1 MLSRFRLILLT
12 LWLGIPSVSAIEI
25 RIATYNVLTG
35 IGNTG
40 ANGREE
46 LEAVIARIN
55 PDVLALQ
62 EVTGND
68 LNGPLNQLAQ
78 SMGYSFVFAPV
89 TALDTGSRVVILSK
103 FPFNRNSSKSI
114 ISPPGAN
121 DMTRAAAA
129 VSIDVPGTDNDPTI
143 VTAHLKCCLDQDDP
157 FRRAVEMLRIGKY
170 LEEEGLDKDDNI
182 FVLGDFNLLGNDIVF
197 DSLPPG
203 LPQSYR
209 LGNDIEFDVKYFA
222 NPTNYFTRLDLAN
235 PGFRQQDGVTTDTY
249 RGSNTILDYILV
261 SNSIARRT
269 PATEVYNS
277 ALDASNPGLP
287 KEGNP
292 LPRATSD
299 RASDH
304 YPVFGDFE
312 LDGGLRL
319 DLTVARSILDENSPA
334 SLVTVTLAEPATS
347 TVQVSLESNDPSEG
361 RITHKILTIPAN
373 STQATTT
380 LQPRK
385 DKINDGDQTIE
396 ITASA
401 AGFIGSV
408 ASVKI
413 RNTDPSFY
421 SFSDSTTPI
430 SEDFE
435 GFEGEQSL
443 AAWSDGGLTWVG
455 FDNGSSG
462 LIGARSYQD
471 ALGILTPSEAI
482 FQTSFR
488 NSSEQFIPALK
499 IEFEAQHWRR
509 FTNGSEDRLQ
519 ISLLK
524 DGKQIAIP
532 ELDFQPSTVGQN
544 GQLSPFVTQ
553 LKSAYFRNLDL
564 NSGDQFELQ
573 IKVIPG
579 APSDSASSD
588 IFINEFHYDNSGSD
602 VGEFI
607 EVVVGPAFVG
617 ALSSAVVHLYNGNNG
632 RSYGSSFS
640 LDEFTPGPSNTPG
653 LPALYFKEIS
663 GIQNGSPDGIALE
676 IDGVVREFLSYEGTF
691 TANDGVAAGMTSR
704 TVVVAQGPNTPAGQQ
719 SISRVGSG
727 RVAEDFEWAIQPGSH
742 TPGEI
747 NMGQSFGASPEPQG
761 LGIDNL
767 VITPLKDQDGD
778 QIPDQEELENGT
790 NPALADSDQDGQD
803 DYFETFLT
811 GTNPLSGSSRF
822 QPDLSFE
829 QGMAQVT
836 FPSLSGRF
844 YEIEKSIDL
853 QNWTSEPGLTGT
865 GKGVTVSF
873 PQHDSQFFRI
883 SISLLE

>member
-1 MLSRFRLILLT
+1 MLSRFLLISLS
-12 LWLGIPSVSAIEI
+12 LWLSILSGSAIKI

-35 IGNTG
+35 IGDTG
-40 ANGREE
+40 ASGREE

-78 SMGYSFVFAPV
+78 SMGYPFVFAPV

-103 FPFNRNSSKSI
+103 FPFSRNSSKSI

-129 VSIDVPGTDNDPTI
+129 VSIDVPGTENDPTI
-143 VTAHLKCCLDQDDP
+143 VTAHLKCCFDQDDP
-157 FRRAVEMLRIGKY
+157 FRRAVEMLRIRKY
-170 LEEEGLDKDDNI
+170 LEEQELDKDDNI

-197 DSLPPG
+197 DSLPLG

-209 LGNDIEFDVKYFA
+209 LGNDIKFDVKYFA
-222 NPTNYFTRLDLAN
+222 DPTNYFTDFDLVN
-235 PGFRQQDGVTTDTY
+235 PEFRQQDGVTADTY
-249 RGSNTILDYILV
+249 RRSNTILDYILV
-261 SNSIARRT
+261 SNPVARRT

-277 ALDASNPGLP
+277 ALDTSNPGLP

-292 LPRATSD
+292 LPRATSEK
-299 RASDH
+299 ASDH

-312 LDGGLRL
+312 LDGGLQL
-319 DLTVARSILDENSPA
+319 DLTVARSILDESSPA

-347 TVQVSLESNDPSEG
+347 SVQVSLESNDPSEG
-361 RITHKILTIPAN
+361 TITQKILTIPAN

-380 LQPRK
+380 FQPRN
-385 DKINDGDQTIE
+385 DKINDGDQTIK

-408 ASVKI
+408 VSVKI

-421 SFSDSTTPI
+421 FFSDPTTPI
-430 SEDFE
+430 IEDFE
-435 GFEGEQSL
+435 GFEGNQSL
-443 AAWSDGGLTWVG
+443 AAWSDGGLTWI
-455 FDNGSSG
+455 GSDDGGSG
-462 LIGARSYQD
+462 LIGARSYQE
-471 ALGILTPSEAI
+471 ALGILTPSVAV
-482 FQTSFR
+482 FQTTFR
-488 NSSEQFIPALK
+488 NSSEQSIPALK

-519 ISLLK
+519 MSLLV
-524 DGKQIAIP
+524 DGNHIAIP
-532 ELDFQPSTVGQN
+532 ELDFQPSYVGQN

-564 NSGDQFELQ
+564 NSGDEFALQ

-579 APSDSASSD
+579 TPSDSASSD

-607 EVVVGPAFVG
+607 EVVVGPAFFG
-617 ALSSAVVHLYNGNNG
+617 ALSSAVVHLYNGKNG
-632 RSYGSSFS
+632 RSYGSSLS

-691 TANDGVAAGMTSR
+691 TAIDGIAAGLTSSSVG
-704 TVVVAQGPNTPAGQQ
+704 VVQGPNTPASQQ
-719 SISRVGSG
+719 SISRTGNG
-727 RVAEDFEWAIQPGSH
+727 RIAEDFEWSIQPGNH

-747 NMGQSFGASPEPQG
+747 NIGQSFGASPEPQG
-761 LGIDNL
+761 IGIDNL
-767 VITPLKDQDGD
+767 IITPLKDQDGD

-790 NPALADSDQDGQD
+790 NPTLADSDQDGQD

-822 QPDLSFE
+822 RPNLSVE
-829 QGMAQVT
+829 QGIAQVF
-836 FPSLSGRF
+836 FPSLSGCF
-844 YEIEKSIDL
+844 YEIETSDDL
-853 QNWTSEPGLTGT
+853 ENWTAEPGLTGT
-865 GKGVTVSF
+865 GKGMTFSF
-873 PQHDSQFFRI
+873 PQKDNQFFRI

>member
-1 MLSRFRLILLT
+1 MLSRFLLIFQI

-68 LNGPLNQLAQ
+68 LKGPLNQLAER
-78 SMGYSFVFAPV
+78 MDYRFVFAPV

-103 FPFNRNSSKSI
+103 FPFSENSSKSI

-129 VSIDVPGTDNDPTI
+129 VIVDVPGTENDPTI
-143 VTAHLKCCLDQDDP
+143 VTAHLKCCFDQDDP
-157 FRRAVEMLRIGKY
+157 FRRAVEMLRIRKY
-170 LEEEGLDKDDNI
+170 LEEQGLDKDDNI

-197 DSLPPG
+197 ESLPPG

-209 LGNDIEFDVKYFA
+209 LGNDIEYDVKYFA
-222 NPTNYFTRLDLAN
+222 DPTNYFTSLALVN

-277 ALDASNPGLP
+277 ALDTSNSGLS

-292 LPRATSD
+292 LPRGTSD
-299 RASDH
+299 KASDH

-312 LDGGLRL
+312 LDEGLQL
-319 DLTVARSILDENSPA
+319 DLTIAQSILDESSPA

-347 TVQVSLESNDPSEG
+347 PVQVSLESNDPSEAT
-361 RITHKILTIPAN
+361 ITQKILTIPAN
-373 STQATTT
+373 STQATTS
-380 LQPRK
+380 LQPRN
-385 DKINDGDQTIE
+385 DKVNDGDQTIE
-396 ITASA
+396 IIASA

-413 RNTDPSFY
+413 RNNDSSFY
-421 SFSDSTTPI
+421 SFLDPTTPI
-430 SEDFE
+430 IEDFE
-435 GFEGEQSL
+435 GFEGNQSL
-443 AAWSDGGLTWVG
+443 AAWSDGGLAWIG
-455 FDNGSSG
+455 SDDGSSV
-462 LIGARSYQD
+462 LIGARSYQN
-471 ALGILTPSEAI
+471 ALGILTPSEAL
-482 FQTSFR
+482 FQTTFR
-488 NSSEQFIPALK
+488 NDSELPIPAIK

-509 FTNGSEDRLQ
+509 FTNGSKDRLQ
-519 ISLLK
+519 MSLIK
-524 DGKQIAIP
+524 DGNQIAIP
-532 ELDFQPSTVGQN
+532 NLIFQPSTTGQN
-544 GQLSPFVTQ
+544 GKLFPPTTE
-553 LKSAYFRNLDL
+553 LKSAYLRNLHL
-564 NSGDQFELQ
+564 ASGDEFVLQ
-573 IKVIPG
+573 IKIIPG
-579 APSDSASSD
+579 TPSGSTSSD
-588 IFINEFHYDNSGSD
+588 VFINEFHYDNSGND

-607 EVVVGPAFVG
+607 EVVVGPAFLG
-617 ALSSAVVHLYNGNNG
+617 ATPSIQLYNGNNG
-632 RSYGSSFS
+632 RSYGSRIS

-653 LPALYFKEIS
+653 LPTLYFKEIS
-663 GIQNGSPDGIALE
+663 GIQNGAPDGLALA

-691 TANDGVAAGMTSR
+691 TAVDGIAAGMTSNP
-704 TVVVAQGPNTPAGQQ
+704 VGVAQGPSTPVGQQ
-719 SISRVGSG
+719 SISRTGSG
-727 RVAEDFEWAIQPGSH
+727 KIAEDFEWQIQPGNH

-747 NMGQSFGASPEPQG
+747 NIGQSFGASPEPQG
-761 LGIDNL
+761 IGIDNL
-767 VITPLKDQDGD
+767 IITPLKDQDGD
-778 QIPDQEELENGT
+778 LIPDQEELENGT
-790 NPALADSDQDGQD
+790 NPTLADSDQDGQD

-811 GTNPLSGSSRF
+811 ETNPLSASSTF
-822 QPDLSFE
+822 QPDISVG
-829 QGMAQVT
+829 QGIVQVT
-836 FPSLSGRF
+836 FPSLLKRF
-844 YEIEKSIDL
+844 YEVETSVDL
-853 QNWTSEPGLTGT
+853 ETWITAPGLTGT
-865 GKGVTVSF
+865 GKDMTFFLSAKN
-873 PQHDSQFFRI
+873 SKFFRI

>member
-1 MLSRFRLILLT
+1 MLSRLLLIFQI

-68 LNGPLNQLAQ
+68 LKGPLNQLAER
-78 SMGYSFVFAPV
+78 MGYRFVFAPV

-103 FPFNRNSSKSI
+103 FPFSENSSKSI

-129 VSIDVPGTDNDPTI
+129 VIVDVPGTENDPTI
-143 VTAHLKCCLDQDDP
+143 VTAHLKCCFDQDDP
-157 FRRAVEMLRIGKY
+157 FRRAVEMLRIRKY
-170 LEEEGLDKDDNI
+170 LEEQGLDKDDNI

-197 DSLPPG
+197 ESLPPG

-209 LGNDIEFDVKYFA
+209 LGNDIEYDVKYFA
-222 NPTNYFTRLDLAN
+222 DPTNYFTSLALVN

-277 ALDASNPGLP
+277 ALDTSNSGLS

-292 LPRATSD
+292 LPRGTSD
-299 RASDH
+299 KASDH

-312 LDGGLRL
+312 LDEGLQL
-319 DLTVARSILDENSPA
+319 DLTIAQSILDESSPA

-347 TVQVSLESNDPSEG
+347 PVQVSLESNDPSEAT
-361 RITHKILTIPAN
+361 ITQKLLTIPAN
-373 STQATTT
+373 STQATTS
-380 LQPRK
+380 LQPRN
-385 DKINDGDQTIE
+385 DKVNDGDQTIE
-396 ITASA
+396 IIASA

-413 RNTDPSFY
+413 RNNDSSFY
-421 SFSDSTTPI
+421 SFLDPTTPI
-430 SEDFE
+430 IEDFE
-435 GFEGEQSL
+435 GFEGNQSL
-443 AAWSDGGLTWVG
+443 AAWSDGGLAWIG
-455 FDNGSSG
+455 SDDGSSV
-462 LIGARSYQD
+462 LIGARSYQN
-471 ALGILTPSEAI
+471 ALGILTPSEAL
-482 FQTSFR
+482 FQTTFR
-488 NSSEQFIPALK
+488 NDSELPIPAIK

-509 FTNGSEDRLQ
+509 FTNGSKDRLQ
-519 ISLLK
+519 MSLIK
-524 DGKQIAIP
+524 DGNQIAIP
-532 ELDFQPSTVGQN
+532 NLIFQPSTTGQN
-544 GQLSPFVTQ
+544 GKLFPPTTE
-553 LKSAYFRNLDL
+553 LKSAYFRNLHL
-564 NSGDQFELQ
+564 ASGDEFVLQ
-573 IKVIPG
+573 IKIIPG
-579 APSDSASSD
+579 TPSGSTSSD
-588 IFINEFHYDNSGSD
+588 VFINEFHYDNSGND

-607 EVVVGPAFVG
+607 EVVVGPAFLG
-617 ALSSAVVHLYNGNNG
+617 ATPSIQLYNGNNG
-632 RSYGSSFS
+632 RSYGSRIS

-653 LPALYFKEIS
+653 LPTLYFKEIS
-663 GIQNGSPDGIALE
+663 GIQNGAPDGLALA

-691 TANDGVAAGMTSR
+691 TAVDGIAAGMTSNP
-704 TVVVAQGPNTPAGQQ
+704 VGVAQGPSTPVGQQ
-719 SISRVGSG
+719 SISRTGSG
-727 RVAEDFEWAIQPGSH
+727 KIAEDFEWQIQPGNH

-747 NMGQSFGASPEPQG
+747 NIGQSFGASPEPQG
-761 LGIDNL
+761 IGIDNL
-767 VITPLKDQDGD
+767 IITPLKDQDGD
-778 QIPDQEELENGT
+778 LIPDQEELENGT
-790 NPALADSDQDGQD
+790 NPTLADSDQDGQD

-811 GTNPLSGSSRF
+811 ETNPLSASSTF
-822 QPDLSFE
+822 QPGISVG
-829 QGMAQVT
+829 QGIVQVT
-836 FPSLSGRF
+836 FPSLLKRF
-844 YEIEKSIDL
+844 YEVETSVDL
-853 QNWTSEPGLTGT
+853 ETWITAPGLTGT
-865 GKGVTVSF
+865 GKDMTFSL
-873 PQHDSQFFRI
+873 SAKNSKFFRI

>member
-1 MLSRFRLILLT
+1 MLSRFLLIFQI

-68 LNGPLNQLAQ
+68 LKGPLNQLAER
-78 SMGYSFVFAPV
+78 MDYRFVFAPV

-103 FPFNRNSSKSI
+103 FPFSENSSKSI

-129 VSIDVPGTDNDPTI
+129 VIVDVPGTENDPTI
-143 VTAHLKCCLDQDDP
+143 VTAHLKCCFDQDDP
-157 FRRAVEMLRIGKY
+157 FRRAVEMLRIRKY
-170 LEEEGLDKDDNI
+170 LEEQGLDKDDNI

-197 DSLPPG
+197 ESLPPG

-209 LGNDIEFDVKYFA
+209 LGNDIEYDVKYFA
-222 NPTNYFTRLDLAN
+222 DPTNYFTSLALVN

-277 ALDASNPGLP
+277 ALDTSNSGLS

-292 LPRATSD
+292 LPRGTSD
-299 RASDH
+299 KASDH

-312 LDGGLRL
+312 LDEGLQL
-319 DLTVARSILDENSPA
+319 DLTIAQSILDESSPA

-347 TVQVSLESNDPSEG
+347 PVQVSLESNDPSEAT
-361 RITHKILTIPAN
+361 ITQKILTIPAN
-373 STQATTT
+373 SKQATTS
-380 LQPRK
+380 LQPRN
-385 DKINDGDQTIE
+385 DKVNDGDQTIE
-396 ITASA
+396 IIASA

-413 RNTDPSFY
+413 RNNDSSFY
-421 SFSDSTTPI
+421 SFLDPTTPI
-430 SEDFE
+430 IEDFE
-435 GFEGEQSL
+435 GFEGNQSL
-443 AAWSDGGLTWVG
+443 AAWSDGGLAWIG
-455 FDNGSSG
+455 SDDGSSV
-462 LIGARSYQD
+462 LIGARSYQN
-471 ALGILTPSEAI
+471 ALGILTPSEAL
-482 FQTSFR
+482 FQTTFR
-488 NSSEQFIPALK
+488 NDSELPIPAIK

-509 FTNGSEDRLQ
+509 FTNGSKDRLQ
-519 ISLLK
+519 MSLIK
-524 DGKQIAIP
+524 DGNQIAIP
-532 ELDFQPSTVGQN
+532 NLIFQPSTTGQN
-544 GQLSPFVTQ
+544 GKLFPPTTE
-553 LKSAYFRNLDL
+553 LKSAYFRNLHL
-564 NSGDQFELQ
+564 ASGDEFVLQ
-573 IKVIPG
+573 IKIIPG
-579 APSDSASSD
+579 TPSGSTSSD
-588 IFINEFHYDNSGSD
+588 VFINEFHYDNSGND

-607 EVVVGPAFVG
+607 EVVVGPAFLG
-617 ALSSAVVHLYNGNNG
+617 ATPSIQLYNGNNG
-632 RSYGSSFS
+632 RSYGSRIS

-653 LPALYFKEIS
+653 LPTLYFKEIS
-663 GIQNGSPDGIALE
+663 GIQNGAPDGLALA

-691 TANDGVAAGMTSR
+691 TAIDGIAAGMTSNP
-704 TVVVAQGPNTPAGQQ
+704 VGVAQGPSTPVGQQ
-719 SISRVGSG
+719 SISRTGSG
-727 RVAEDFEWAIQPGSH
+727 KIAEDFEWQIQPGNH

-747 NMGQSFGASPEPQG
+747 NIGQSFGASPEPQG
-761 LGIDNL
+761 IGIDNL
-767 VITPLKDQDGD
+767 IITPLKDQDGD
-778 QIPDQEELENGT
+778 LIPDQEELENGT
-790 NPALADSDQDGQD
+790 NPTLADSDQDGQD

-811 GTNPLSGSSRF
+811 ETNPLSASSTF
-822 QPDLSFE
+822 QPDISVG
-829 QGMAQVT
+829 QGIVQVT
-836 FPSLSGRF
+836 FPSLLKRF
-844 YEIEKSIDL
+844 YEVETSVDL
-853 QNWTSEPGLTGT
+853 ETWITAPGLTGT
-865 GKGVTVSF
+865 GKDMTFSL
-873 PQHDSQFFRI
+873 SAKNSKFFRI

>member
-1 MLSRFRLILLT
+1 MLSRFLLIFQI

-68 LNGPLNQLAQ
+68 LKGPLNQLAER
-78 SMGYSFVFAPV
+78 MDYRFVFAPV

-103 FPFNRNSSKSI
+103 FPFSENSSKSI

-129 VSIDVPGTDNDPTI
+129 VIVDVPGTENDPTI
-143 VTAHLKCCLDQDDP
+143 VTAHLKCCFDQDDP
-157 FRRAVEMLRIGKY
+157 FRRAVEMLRIRKY
-170 LEEEGLDKDDNI
+170 LEEQGLDKDDNI

-197 DSLPPG
+197 ESLPPG

-209 LGNDIEFDVKYFA
+209 LGNDIEYDVKYFA
-222 NPTNYFTRLDLAN
+222 DPTNYFTSLALVN

-277 ALDASNPGLP
+277 ALDTSNSGLS

-292 LPRATSD
+292 LPRGTSD
-299 RASDH
+299 KASDH

-312 LDGGLRL
+312 LDEGLQL
-319 DLTVARSILDENSPA
+319 DLTIAQSILDESSPA

-347 TVQVSLESNDPSEG
+347 PVQVSLESNDPSEAT
-361 RITHKILTIPAN
+361 ITQKILTIPAN
-373 STQATTT
+373 STQATTS
-380 LQPRK
+380 LQPRN
-385 DKINDGDQTIE
+385 DKVNDGDQTIE
-396 ITASA
+396 IIASA

-413 RNTDPSFY
+413 RNNDSSFY
-421 SFSDSTTPI
+421 SFLDPTTPI
-430 SEDFE
+430 IEDFE
-435 GFEGEQSL
+435 GFEGNQSL
-443 AAWSDGGLTWVG
+443 AAWSDGGLAWIG
-455 FDNGSSG
+455 SDDGSSV
-462 LIGARSYQD
+462 LIGARSYQN
-471 ALGILTPSEAI
+471 ALGILTPSEAL
-482 FQTSFR
+482 FQTTFR
-488 NSSEQFIPALK
+488 NDSELPIPAIK

-509 FTNGSEDRLQ
+509 FTNGSKDRLQ
-519 ISLLK
+519 MSLIK
-524 DGKQIAIP
+524 DGNQIAIP
-532 ELDFQPSTVGQN
+532 NLIFQPSTTGQN
-544 GQLSPFVTQ
+544 GKLFPPTTE
-553 LKSAYFRNLDL
+553 LKSAYFRNLHL
-564 NSGDQFELQ
+564 ASGDEFVLQ
-573 IKVIPG
+573 IKIIPG
-579 APSDSASSD
+579 TPSGSTSSD
-588 IFINEFHYDNSGSD
+588 VFINEFHYDNSGND

-607 EVVVGPAFVG
+607 EVVVGPAFLG
-617 ALSSAVVHLYNGNNG
+617 ATPSMQLYNGNNG
-632 RSYGSSFS
+632 RSYGSRIS

-653 LPALYFKEIS
+653 LPTLYFKEIS
-663 GIQNGSPDGIALE
+663 GIQNGAPDGLALA

-691 TANDGVAAGMTSR
+691 TAVDGIAAGMTSNP
-704 TVVVAQGPNTPAGQQ
+704 VGVAQGPSTPVGQQ
-719 SISRVGSG
+719 SISRTGSG
-727 RVAEDFEWAIQPGSH
+727 KIAEDFEWQIQPGNH

-747 NMGQSFGASPEPQG
+747 NIGQSFGASPEPQG
-761 LGIDNL
+761 IGIDNL
-767 VITPLKDQDGD
+767 IITPLKDQDGD
-778 QIPDQEELENGT
+778 LIPDQEELENGT
-790 NPALADSDQDGQD
+790 NPTLADSDQDGQD

-811 GTNPLSGSSRF
+811 ETNPLSGSSTF
-822 QPDLSFE
+822 QPDISVG
-829 QGMAQVT
+829 QGIVQVT
-836 FPSLSGRF
+836 FPSLLKRF
-844 YEIEKSIDL
+844 YEVETSVDL
-853 QNWTSEPGLTGT
+853 ETWITAPGLTGT
-865 GKGVTVSF
+865 GKDMTFSL
-873 PQHDSQFFRI
+873 SEKNSKFFRI

>member
-1 MLSRFRLILLT
+1 MLSRFLLIFQI

-68 LNGPLNQLAQ
+68 LKGPLNQLAER
-78 SMGYSFVFAPV
+78 MDYRFVFAPV

-103 FPFNRNSSKSI
+103 FPFSENSSKSI

-129 VSIDVPGTDNDPTI
+129 VIVDVPGTENDPTI
-143 VTAHLKCCLDQDDP
+143 VTAHLKCCFDQDDP
-157 FRRAVEMLRIGKY
+157 FRRAVEMLRIRRY
-170 LEEEGLDKDDNI
+170 LEEQELDKDDNI

-197 DSLPPG
+197 ESLPPG

-209 LGNDIEFDVKYFA
+209 LGNDIEYDVKYFA
-222 NPTNYFTRLDLAN
+222 DPTNYFTSLTLVN

-277 ALDASNPGLP
+277 ALDTSNSGLS
-287 KEGNP
+287 KEGSP
-292 LPRATSD
+292 LPRGTSD
-299 RASDH
+299 KASDH

-312 LDGGLRL
+312 LDEGLQL
-319 DLTVARSILDENSPA
+319 NLTIAQSILDESSPA

-347 TVQVSLESNDPSEG
+347 PVQVSLESNDPSEAT
-361 RITHKILTIPAN
+361 ITQKILTIPAN
-373 STQATTT
+373 STQATTS
-380 LQPRK
+380 LQPRN
-385 DKINDGDQTIE
+385 DKVNDGDQTVE
-396 ITASA
+396 IIASA

-413 RNTDPSFY
+413 RNSDSSFY
-421 SFSDSTTPI
+421 SFLDPNTPI
-430 SEDFE
+430 IEDFE
-435 GFEGEQSL
+435 GFEGNQSL
-443 AAWSDGGLTWVG
+443 AAWSDGGLAWIG
-455 FDNGSSG
+455 SDDGSSV
-462 LIGARSYQD
+462 LIGARSYQN
-471 ALGILTPSEAI
+471 ALGILTPSEAL
-482 FQTSFR
+482 FQTTFR
-488 NSSEQFIPALK
+488 NDSELPIPAIK

-509 FTNGSEDRLQ
+509 FTNGSKDKLQ
-519 ISLLK
+519 MSLIK

-532 ELDFQPSTVGQN
+532 DLIFQPSTTGQN
-544 GQLSPFVTQ
+544 GKLFPLTTE
-553 LKSAYFRNLDL
+553 LKSAYFRNLHL
-564 NSGDQFELQ
+564 ASGDEFVLQ
-573 IKVIPG
+573 IKIIPG
-579 APSDSASSD
+579 TPSGSTSSD
-588 IFINEFHYDNSGSD
+588 VFINEFHYDNSGND

-617 ALSSAVVHLYNGNNG
+617 AIPSIQLYNGNNG
-632 RSYGSSFS
+632 RSYGSRIS

-653 LPALYFKEIS
+653 LPTLYFKEIS
-663 GIQNGSPDGIALE
+663 GIQNGAPDGLALA
-676 IDGVVREFLSYEGTF
+676 IDGVVREFLSYEGSF
-691 TANDGVAAGMTSR
+691 TAVDGIAAGMTSNP
-704 TVVVAQGPNTPAGQQ
+704 VGVAQGPSTPVGQQ
-719 SISRVGSG
+719 SISRTGSG
-727 RVAEDFEWAIQPGSH
+727 KIAEEFEWQIQPGNH

-747 NMGQSFGASPEPQG
+747 NIGQSFGASPEPQG
-761 LGIDNL
+761 IGIDNL
-767 VITPLKDQDGD
+767 IITPLKDQDGD
-778 QIPDQEELENGT
+778 LIPDQEELENGT
-790 NPALADSDQDGQD
+790 NPTLADSDQDGQD

-811 GTNPLSGSSRF
+811 ETNPLSGSSTF
-822 QPDLSFE
+822 QPDISVG
-829 QGMAQVT
+829 QGIVQIT
-836 FPSLSGRF
+836 FPSLLKRF
-844 YEIEKSIDL
+844 YEVETSVDL
-853 QNWTSEPGLTGT
+853 ENWITAPGLTGT
-865 GKGVTVSF
+865 GKDMTFSL
-873 PQHDSQFFRI
+873 SEKNSKFFRI

>member
-1 MLSRFRLILLT
+1 MLSRLLLIFQI

-68 LNGPLNQLAQ
+68 LKGPLNQLAER
-78 SMGYSFVFAPV
+78 MDYRFVFAPV

-103 FPFNRNSSKSI
+103 FPFSENSSKSI

-129 VSIDVPGTDNDPTI
+129 VIVDVPGTENDPTI
-143 VTAHLKCCLDQDDP
+143 VTAHLKCCFDQDDP
-157 FRRAVEMLRIGKY
+157 FRRAVEMLRIRKY
-170 LEEEGLDKDDNI
+170 LKEQGLDKDDNI

-209 LGNDIEFDVKYFA
+209 LGNDIEYDVKYFA
-222 NPTNYFTRLDLAN
+222 DPTNYFTSLALVN

-277 ALDASNPGLP
+277 ALDTSNSGLS
-287 KEGNP
+287 KEGSP
-292 LPRATSD
+292 LPRGTSD
-299 RASDH
+299 KASDH

-312 LDGGLRL
+312 LDEGLQL
-319 DLTVARSILDENSPA
+319 DLTIAQSILDESSPA

-347 TVQVSLESNDPSEG
+347 PVQVSLESNDPSEAT
-361 RITHKILTIPAN
+361 ITQKILTIPAN
-373 STQATTT
+373 STQATTS
-380 LQPRK
+380 LQPRN
-385 DKINDGDQTIE
+385 DKVNDGDQTIE
-396 ITASA
+396 IIASA

-413 RNTDPSFY
+413 RNNDSSFY
-421 SFSDSTTPI
+421 SFLDPTTPI
-430 SEDFE
+430 IEDFE
-435 GFEGEQSL
+435 GFEGNQSL
-443 AAWSDGGLTWVG
+443 AAWSDGGLAWIG
-455 FDNGSSG
+455 SDDGSSV
-462 LIGARSYQD
+462 LIGARSYQN
-471 ALGILTPSEAI
+471 ALGILTPSEAL
-482 FQTSFR
+482 FQTTFR
-488 NSSEQFIPALK
+488 NDSELPIPAIK

-509 FTNGSEDRLQ
+509 FTNGSKDRLQ
-519 ISLLK
+519 MSLIK
-524 DGKQIAIP
+524 DGNQIAIP
-532 ELDFQPSTVGQN
+532 NLIFQPSTTGQN
-544 GQLSPFVTQ
+544 GKLFPPTTE
-553 LKSAYFRNLDL
+553 LKSAYFRNLHL
-564 NSGDQFELQ
+564 ASGDEFVLQ
-573 IKVIPG
+573 IKIIPG
-579 APSDSASSD
+579 TPSGSTSSD
-588 IFINEFHYDNSGSD
+588 VFINEFHYDNSGND

-607 EVVVGPAFVG
+607 EVVVGPAFLG
-617 ALSSAVVHLYNGNNG
+617 ATPSIQLYNGNNG
-632 RSYGSSFS
+632 RSYGSRIS

-653 LPALYFKEIS
+653 LPTLYFKEIS
-663 GIQNGSPDGIALE
+663 GIQNGAPDGLALA

-691 TANDGVAAGMTSR
+691 TAVDGIAAGMTSNP
-704 TVVVAQGPNTPAGQQ
+704 VGVAQGPSTPVGQQ
-719 SISRVGSG
+719 SISRTGSG
-727 RVAEDFEWAIQPGSH
+727 KIAEDFEWQIQPGNH

-747 NMGQSFGASPEPQG
+747 NIGQSFGASPEPQG
-761 LGIDNL
+761 IGIDNL
-767 VITPLKDQDGD
+767 IITPLKDQDGD
-778 QIPDQEELENGT
+778 LIPDQEELENGT
-790 NPALADSDQDGQD
+790 NPTLADSDQDGQD

-811 GTNPLSGSSRF
+811 ETNPLSASSTF
-822 QPDLSFE
+822 QPDISVG
-829 QGMAQVT
+829 QGIVQVT
-836 FPSLSGRF
+836 FPSLLKRL
-844 YEIEKSIDL
+844 YEVETSVDL
-853 QNWTSEPGLTGT
+853 ETWITAPGLTGT
-865 GKGVTVSF
+865 GKDMTFSL
-873 PQHDSQFFRI
+873 SAKNSKFFRI

>member
-1 MLSRFRLILLT
+1 MLSRFLLISLT
-12 LWLGIPSVSAIEI
+12 LWLGISSVPAIEI
-25 RIATYNVLTG
+25 RVATYNVLTG

-68 LNGPLNQLAQ
+68 LNGPLNELAQ
-78 SMGYSFVFAPV
+78 SMGYPFVFAPV

-103 FPFNRNSSKSI
+103 FPFHRDSSKSI

-129 VSIDVPGTDNDPTI
+129 VSIDVPGTQNDPTI
-143 VTAHLKCCLDQDDP
+143 VTAHLKCCFDQDDP
-157 FRRAVEMLRIGKY
+157 FRRAVEMLRIRKY
-170 LEEEGLDKDDNI
+170 LEEQGLDKDDNI
-182 FVLGDFNLLGNDIVF
+182 FVLGDFNLLGNNIVF
-197 DSLPPG
+197 DSLPSG

-209 LGNDIEFDVKYFA
+209 LGNDIEFDVEYFA
-222 NPTNYFTRLDLAN
+222 DPTNYFTSLDLVN

-249 RGSNTILDYILV
+249 RGSNTVLDYILV

-269 PATEVYNS
+269 PDTEVYNS

-299 RASDH
+299 KASDH

-319 DLTVARSILDENSPA
+319 DLTVAQPILGESSPA

-347 TVQVSLESNDPSEG
+347 TVQISLQSNDPSEG
-361 RITHKILTIPAN
+361 TITQKILIIPAN
-373 STQATTT
+373 GTQATTT
-380 LQPRK
+380 LQPK
-385 DKINDGDQTIE
+385 NDKISDGDQIIE

-401 AGFIGSV
+401 AGFVGSV
-408 ASVKI
+408 TSVKI

-421 SFSDSTTPI
+421 SFSDPTTPI
-430 SEDFE
+430 LEDFE
-435 GFEGEQSL
+435 GFEGNQSL
-443 AAWSDGGLTWVG
+443 AAWSDEGLTWVG
-455 FDNGSSG
+455 SDDGSSG
-462 LIGARSYQD
+462 LIGARSYQG
-471 ALGILTPSEAI
+471 ALGILTPSEAV
-482 FQTSFR
+482 FQTTFR
-488 NSSEQFIPALK
+488 NDSEQSIPALK

-519 ISLLK
+519 MSLLK

-532 ELDFQPSTVGQN
+532 ELDFQPSITGQN
-544 GQLSPFVTQ
+544 GQLSPPATQ
-553 LKSAYFRNLDL
+553 SKSAYLRNLNL
-564 NSGDQFELQ
+564 ASGDEFELQ
-573 IKVIPG
+573 INVIPG
-579 APSDSASSD
+579 TPGNSESSD
-588 IFINEFHYDNSGSD
+588 VFINEFHYDNSGSD

-607 EVVVGPAFVG
+607 EVVVGPAFSNP
-617 ALSSAVVHLYNGNNG
+617 LSSVVVHLYNGNNG
-632 RSYGSSFS
+632 KSYGSSIS
-640 LDEFTPGPSNTPG
+640 LTEFAAGPSNTPG
-653 LPALYFKEIS
+653 LPALYSKEIS

-676 IDGVVREFLSYEGTF
+676 VNGVVREFLSYEGTF
-691 TANDGVAAGMTSR
+691 TAIDGIAAGITSSSVGV
-704 TVVVAQGPNTPAGQQ
+704 TQGPNTPVDQQ
-719 SISRVGSG
+719 SIARTGTGGIV
-727 RVAEDFEWAIQPGSH
+727 EDFEWVIQPGSH

-747 NMGQSFGASPEPQG
+747 NVGQSFGASPKPQG
-761 LGIDNL
+761 IGIDNL
-767 VITPLKDQDGD
+767 IITPLKDQDGD

-811 GTNPLSGSSRF
+811 GTNPLSGSSNF
-822 QPDLSFE
+822 QPDLSVE
-829 QGMAQVT
+829 QGIVQVT
-836 FPSLSGRF
+836 FPSFPGRF
-844 YEIEKSIDL
+844 YEIETSIDL
-853 QNWTSEPGLTGT
+853 ENWTSEPGLTGT
-865 GKGVTVSF
+865 GKDITFSF
-873 PQHDSQFFRI
+873 PQQDSQFFRI

>member
-1 MLSRFRLILLT
+1 MLSRLLLIFQI

-68 LNGPLNQLAQ
+68 LKGPLNQLAER
-78 SMGYSFVFAPV
+78 MDYRFVFAPV

-103 FPFNRNSSKSI
+103 FPFSENSSKSI

-129 VSIDVPGTDNDPTI
+129 VIVDVPGTENDPTI
-143 VTAHLKCCLDQDDP
+143 VTAHLKCCFDQDDP
-157 FRRAVEMLRIGKY
+157 FRRAVEMLRIRKY
-170 LEEEGLDKDDNI
+170 LKEQGLDKDDNI

-209 LGNDIEFDVKYFA
+209 LGNDIEYDVKYFA
-222 NPTNYFTRLDLAN
+222 DPTNYFTSLALVN

-277 ALDASNPGLP
+277 ALDTSNSGLS
-287 KEGNP
+287 KEGSP
-292 LPRATSD
+292 LPRGTSD
-299 RASDH
+299 KASDH

-312 LDGGLRL
+312 LDEGLQL
-319 DLTVARSILDENSPA
+319 DLTIAQSILDESSPA

-347 TVQVSLESNDPSEG
+347 PVQVSLESNDPSEAT
-361 RITHKILTIPAN
+361 ITQKILTIPAN
-373 STQATTT
+373 STQATTS
-380 LQPRK
+380 LQPRN
-385 DKINDGDQTIE
+385 DKVNDGDQTIE
-396 ITASA
+396 IIASA

-413 RNTDPSFY
+413 RNNDSSFY
-421 SFSDSTTPI
+421 SFLDPTTPI
-430 SEDFE
+430 IEDFE
-435 GFEGEQSL
+435 GFEGNQSL
-443 AAWSDGGLTWVG
+443 AAWSDGGLAWIG
-455 FDNGSSG
+455 SDDGSSV
-462 LIGARSYQD
+462 LIGARSYQN
-471 ALGILTPSEAI
+471 ALGILTPSEAL
-482 FQTSFR
+482 FQTTFR
-488 NSSEQFIPALK
+488 NDSELSIPAIK

-509 FTNGSEDRLQ
+509 FTNGSKDRLQ
-519 ISLLK
+519 MSLIK
-524 DGKQIAIP
+524 DGNQIAIP
-532 ELDFQPSTVGQN
+532 NLIFQPSTTGQN
-544 GQLSPFVTQ
+544 GKLFPPTTE
-553 LKSAYFRNLDL
+553 LKSAYFRNLHL
-564 NSGDQFELQ
+564 ASGDEFVLQ
-573 IKVIPG
+573 IKIIPG
-579 APSDSASSD
+579 TPSGSTSSD
-588 IFINEFHYDNSGSD
+588 VFINEFHYDNSGND

-607 EVVVGPAFVG
+607 EVVVGPAFLG
-617 ALSSAVVHLYNGNNG
+617 ATPSIQLYNGNNG
-632 RSYGSSFS
+632 RSYGSRIS

-653 LPALYFKEIS
+653 LPTLYFKEIS
-663 GIQNGSPDGIALE
+663 GIQNGAPDGLALA

-691 TANDGVAAGMTSR
+691 TAVDGIAAGMTSNP
-704 TVVVAQGPNTPAGQQ
+704 VGVAQGPSTPVGQQ
-719 SISRVGSG
+719 SISRTGSG
-727 RVAEDFEWAIQPGSH
+727 KIAEDFEWQIQPGNH

-747 NMGQSFGASPEPQG
+747 NIGQSFGASPEPQG
-761 LGIDNL
+761 IGIDNL
-767 VITPLKDQDGD
+767 IITPLKDQDGD
-778 QIPDQEELENGT
+778 LIPDQEELENGT
-790 NPALADSDQDGQD
+790 NPTLADSDQDGQD

-811 GTNPLSGSSRF
+811 ETNPLSGSSTF
-822 QPDLSFE
+822 QPDISVG
-829 QGMAQVT
+829 QGIVQVT
-836 FPSLSGRF
+836 FPSLLKRL
-844 YEIEKSIDL
+844 YEVETSVDL
-853 QNWTSEPGLTGT
+853 ETWITAPGLTGT
-865 GKGVTVSF
+865 GKDMTFSL
-873 PQHDSQFFRI
+873 SAKNSKFFRI

>member
-1 MLSRFRLILLT
+1 MDYR
-12 LWLGIPSVSAIEI
+12 
-25 RIATYNVLTG
+25 
-35 IGNTG
+35 
-40 ANGREE
+40 
-46 LEAVIARIN
+46 
-55 PDVLALQ
+55 
-62 EVTGND
+62 
-68 LNGPLNQLAQ
+68 
-78 SMGYSFVFAPV
+78 FVFAPV

-103 FPFNRNSSKSI
+103 FPFSENSSKSI

-129 VSIDVPGTDNDPTI
+129 VIVDVPGTENDPTI
-143 VTAHLKCCLDQDDP
+143 VTAHLKCCFDQDDP
-157 FRRAVEMLRIGKY
+157 FRRAVEMLRIRKY
-170 LEEEGLDKDDNI
+170 LEEQGLDKDDNI

-197 DSLPPG
+197 ESLPPG

-209 LGNDIEFDVKYFA
+209 LGNDIEYDVKYFA
-222 NPTNYFTRLDLAN
+222 DPTNYFTSLDLVN

-277 ALDASNPGLP
+277 ALDTSNSGLS
-287 KEGNP
+287 KEGSP
-292 LPRATSD
+292 LPRGTSD
-299 RASDH
+299 KASDH

-312 LDGGLRL
+312 LDEGLQL
-319 DLTVARSILDENSPA
+319 DLTIAQSILDESSPA

-347 TVQVSLESNDPSEG
+347 PVQVSLESNDPSEAT
-361 RITHKILTIPAN
+361 ITQKILTIPAN
-373 STQATTT
+373 STQATTS
-380 LQPRK
+380 LQPRN
-385 DKINDGDQTIE
+385 DKVNDGDQTIE
-396 ITASA
+396 IIASA

-413 RNTDPSFY
+413 RNSDSSFY
-421 SFSDSTTPI
+421 SFLDPTTPI
-430 SEDFE
+430 IEDFE
-435 GFEGEQSL
+435 GFEGNQSL
-443 AAWSDGGLTWVG
+443 AAWSDGGLAWIG
-455 FDNGSSG
+455 SDDGSSV
-462 LIGARSYQD
+462 LIGARSYQN
-471 ALGILTPSEAI
+471 ALGILTPSEAL
-482 FQTSFR
+482 FQTTFR
-488 NSSEQFIPALK
+488 NDSELPIPAIK

-653 LPALYFKEIS
+653 LPAFYFKEIS

-704 TVVVAQGPNTPAGQQ
+704 TVGVAQGPNTPAGQQ

-790 NPALADSDQDGQD
+790 NPTLADSDQDGQD

-829 QGMAQVT
+829 QGMVQVT
-836 FPSLSGRF
+836 FPSLLKRF
-844 YEIEKSIDL
+844 YEVETSVDL
-853 QNWTSEPGLTGT
+853 ENWITAPGLTGT
-865 GKGVTVSF
+865 GKDMTFSL
-873 PQHDSQFFRI
+873 SEKNSKFFRI

>member
-1 MLSRFRLILLT
+1 MLSRFLLIFQI

-68 LNGPLNQLAQ
+68 LKGPLNQLAER
-78 SMGYSFVFAPV
+78 MDYRFVFAPV

-103 FPFNRNSSKSI
+103 FPFSENSSKSI

-129 VSIDVPGTDNDPTI
+129 VIVDVPGTENDPTI
-143 VTAHLKCCLDQDDP
+143 VTAHLKCCFNQDDP
-157 FRRAVEMLRIGKY
+157 FRRAVEMLRIRKY
-170 LEEEGLDKDDNI
+170 LEEQGLDKDDNI

-197 DSLPPG
+197 ESLPPG

-209 LGNDIEFDVKYFA
+209 LGNDIEYDVKYFA
-222 NPTNYFTRLDLAN
+222 DPTNYFTSLALVN

-277 ALDASNPGLP
+277 ALDTSNSGLS

-292 LPRATSD
+292 LPRGTSD
-299 RASDH
+299 KASDH

-312 LDGGLRL
+312 LDEGLQL
-319 DLTVARSILDENSPA
+319 DLTIAQSILDESSPA

-347 TVQVSLESNDPSEG
+347 PVQVSLESNDPSEAT
-361 RITHKILTIPAN
+361 ITQKILTIPAN
-373 STQATTT
+373 STQATTS
-380 LQPRK
+380 LQPRN
-385 DKINDGDQTIE
+385 DKVNDGDQTIE
-396 ITASA
+396 IIASA

-413 RNTDPSFY
+413 RNNDSSFY
-421 SFSDSTTPI
+421 SFLDPTTPI
-430 SEDFE
+430 IEDFE
-435 GFEGEQSL
+435 GFEGNQSL
-443 AAWSDGGLTWVG
+443 AAWSDGGLAWIG
-455 FDNGSSG
+455 SDDGSSV
-462 LIGARSYQD
+462 LIGARSYQN
-471 ALGILTPSEAI
+471 ALGILTPSEAL
-482 FQTSFR
+482 FQTTFR
-488 NSSEQFIPALK
+488 NDSELPIPAIK

-509 FTNGSEDRLQ
+509 FTNGSKDRLQ
-519 ISLLK
+519 MSLIK
-524 DGKQIAIP
+524 DGNQIAIP
-532 ELDFQPSTVGQN
+532 NLIFQPSTTGQN
-544 GQLSPFVTQ
+544 GKLFPPTTE
-553 LKSAYFRNLDL
+553 LKSAYFRNLHL
-564 NSGDQFELQ
+564 ASGDEFVLQ
-573 IKVIPG
+573 IKIIPG
-579 APSDSASSD
+579 TPSGSTSSD
-588 IFINEFHYDNSGSD
+588 VFINEFHYDNSGND

-607 EVVVGPAFVG
+607 EVVVGPAFLG
-617 ALSSAVVHLYNGNNG
+617 ATPSIQLYNGNNG
-632 RSYGSSFS
+632 RSYGSRIS

-653 LPALYFKEIS
+653 LPTLYFKEIS
-663 GIQNGSPDGIALE
+663 GIQNGAPDGLALA

-691 TANDGVAAGMTSR
+691 TAVDGIAAGMTSNP
-704 TVVVAQGPNTPAGQQ
+704 VGVAQGPSTPVGQQ
-719 SISRVGSG
+719 SISRTGSG
-727 RVAEDFEWAIQPGSH
+727 KIAEEFEWQIQPGNH

-747 NMGQSFGASPEPQG
+747 NIGQSFGASPEPQG
-761 LGIDNL
+761 IGIDNL
-767 VITPLKDQDGD
+767 IITPLKDQDGD
-778 QIPDQEELENGT
+778 LIPDQEELENGT
-790 NPALADSDQDGQD
+790 NPTLADSDQDGQD

-811 GTNPLSGSSRF
+811 ETNPLSGSSTF
-822 QPDLSFE
+822 QPDISVG
-829 QGMAQVT
+829 QGIVQVT
-836 FPSLSGRF
+836 FPSLLKRF
-844 YEIEKSIDL
+844 YEVETSVDL
-853 QNWTSEPGLTGT
+853 ETWITAPGLTGT
-865 GKGVTVSF
+865 GKDMTFSL
-873 PQHDSQFFRI
+873 SAKNSKFFRI

>member
-1 MLSRFRLILLT
+1 MLSRFLLIFQI

-68 LNGPLNQLAQ
+68 LKGPLNQLAER
-78 SMGYSFVFAPV
+78 MDYRFVFAPV

-103 FPFNRNSSKSI
+103 FPFSENSSKSI

-129 VSIDVPGTDNDPTI
+129 VIVDVPGTENDPTI
-143 VTAHLKCCLDQDDP
+143 VTAHLKCCFDQDDP
-157 FRRAVEMLRIGKY
+157 FRRAVEMLRIRKY
-170 LEEEGLDKDDNI
+170 LEEQGLDKDDNI

-197 DSLPPG
+197 ESLPPG

-209 LGNDIEFDVKYFA
+209 LGNDIEYDVKYFA
-222 NPTNYFTRLDLAN
+222 DPTNYFTSLALVN

-277 ALDASNPGLP
+277 ALDTSNSGLS

-292 LPRATSD
+292 LPRGTSD
-299 RASDH
+299 KASDH

-312 LDGGLRL
+312 LDEGLQL
-319 DLTVARSILDENSPA
+319 DLTIAQSILDESSPA

-347 TVQVSLESNDPSEG
+347 PVQVSLESNDPSEAT
-361 RITHKILTIPAN
+361 ITQKILTIPAN
-373 STQATTT
+373 STQATTS
-380 LQPRK
+380 LQPRN
-385 DKINDGDQTIE
+385 DKVNDGDQTIE
-396 ITASA
+396 IIASA

-413 RNTDPSFY
+413 RNNDSSFY
-421 SFSDSTTPI
+421 SFLDPTTPI
-430 SEDFE
+430 IEDFE
-435 GFEGEQSL
+435 GFEGNQSL
-443 AAWSDGGLTWVG
+443 AAWSDGGLAWIG
-455 FDNGSSG
+455 SDDGSSV
-462 LIGARSYQD
+462 LIGARSYQN
-471 ALGILTPSEAI
+471 ALGILTPSEAL
-482 FQTSFR
+482 FQTTFR
-488 NSSEQFIPALK
+488 NDSELPIPAIK

-509 FTNGSEDRLQ
+509 FTNGSKDRLQ
-519 ISLLK
+519 MSLIK
-524 DGKQIAIP
+524 DGNQIAIP
-532 ELDFQPSTVGQN
+532 NLIFQPSTTGQN
-544 GQLSPFVTQ
+544 GKLFPPTTE
-553 LKSAYFRNLDL
+553 LKSAYFRNLHL
-564 NSGDQFELQ
+564 ASGDEFVLQ
-573 IKVIPG
+573 IKIIPG
-579 APSDSASSD
+579 TPSGSTSSD
-588 IFINEFHYDNSGSD
+588 VFINEFHYDNSGND

-607 EVVVGPAFVG
+607 EVVVGPAFLG
-617 ALSSAVVHLYNGNNG
+617 ATPSIQLYNGNNG
-632 RSYGSSFS
+632 RSYGSRIS

-653 LPALYFKEIS
+653 LPTLYFKEIS
-663 GIQNGSPDGIALE
+663 GIQNGAPDGLALA

-691 TANDGVAAGMTSR
+691 TAVDGIAAGMTSNP
-704 TVVVAQGPNTPAGQQ
+704 VGVAQGPSTPVGQQ
-719 SISRVGSG
+719 SISRTGSG
-727 RVAEDFEWAIQPGSH
+727 KIAEDFEWQIQPGNH

-747 NMGQSFGASPEPQG
+747 NIGQSFGASPEPQG
-761 LGIDNL
+761 IGIDNL
-767 VITPLKDQDGD
+767 IITPLKDQDGD
-778 QIPDQEELENGT
+778 LIPDQEELENGT
-790 NPALADSDQDGQD
+790 NPTLADSDQDGQD

-811 GTNPLSGSSRF
+811 ETNPLSASSTF
-822 QPDLSFE
+822 QPGISVG
-829 QGMAQVT
+829 QGIVQVT
-836 FPSLSGRF
+836 FPSLLKRF
-844 YEIEKSIDL
+844 YEVETSVDL
-853 QNWTSEPGLTGT
+853 ETWITAPGLTGT
-865 GKGVTVSF
+865 GKDMTFSL
-873 PQHDSQFFRI
+873 SAKNSKFFRI

>member
-1 MLSRFRLILLT
+1 MLSRFLLISLT
-12 LWLGIPSVSAIEI
+12 LWLGISSVSAIEI
-25 RIATYNVLTG
+25 RVATYNVLTG

-68 LNGPLNQLAQ
+68 LNGPLNELAQ
-78 SMGYSFVFAPV
+78 SMGYPFVFAPV

-103 FPFNRNSSKSI
+103 FPFHRDSSKSI

-129 VSIDVPGTDNDPTI
+129 VSIDVPGTENDPTI
-143 VTAHLKCCLDQDDP
+143 VTAHLKCCFDQDDP
-157 FRRAVEMLRIGKY
+157 FRRAVEMLRIRKY
-170 LEEEGLDKDDNI
+170 LEEQGLDKDDNI
-182 FVLGDFNLLGNDIVF
+182 FVLGDFNLLGNNIVF
-197 DSLPPG
+197 DSLPSG

-209 LGNDIEFDVKYFA
+209 LGNDIEFDVEYFA
-222 NPTNYFTRLDLAN
+222 DPTNYFTSLDLVN

-249 RGSNTILDYILV
+249 RGSNTVLDYILV

-269 PATEVYNS
+269 PDTEVYNS

-299 RASDH
+299 KASDH

-319 DLTVARSILDENSPA
+319 DLTVAQPILGESSPA

-347 TVQVSLESNDPSEG
+347 TVQISLQSNDPSEG
-361 RITHKILTIPAN
+361 TITQKILIIPAN
-373 STQATTT
+373 GTQATTT
-380 LQPRK
+380 LQPK
-385 DKINDGDQTIE
+385 NDKISDGDQIIE

-401 AGFIGSV
+401 AGFVGSV
-408 ASVKI
+408 TSVKI

-421 SFSDSTTPI
+421 SFSDPTTPI
-430 SEDFE
+430 LEDFE
-435 GFEGEQSL
+435 GFEGNQSL
-443 AAWSDGGLTWVG
+443 AAWSDEGLTWVG
-455 FDNGSSG
+455 SDDGSSG
-462 LIGARSYQD
+462 LIGARSYQG
-471 ALGILTPSEAI
+471 ALGILTPSEAV
-482 FQTSFR
+482 FQTTFR
-488 NSSEQFIPALK
+488 NDSEQSIPALK

-519 ISLLK
+519 MSLLK

-532 ELDFQPSTVGQN
+532 ELDFQPSITGQN
-544 GQLSPFVTQ
+544 GQLSPPETQ
-553 LKSAYFRNLDL
+553 SKSAYLRNLNL
-564 NSGDQFELQ
+564 ASGDEFELQ
-573 IKVIPG
+573 INVIPG
-579 APSDSASSD
+579 TPGNSESSD
-588 IFINEFHYDNSGSD
+588 VFINEFHYDNSGSD

-607 EVVVGPAFVG
+607 EVVVGPAFSNP
-617 ALSSAVVHLYNGNNG
+617 LSSVVVHLYNGNNG
-632 RSYGSSFS
+632 KSYGSSIS
-640 LDEFTPGPSNTPG
+640 LTEFAAGPSNTPG
-653 LPALYFKEIS
+653 LPALYSKEIS

-676 IDGVVREFLSYEGTF
+676 VNGVVREFLSYEGTF
-691 TANDGVAAGMTSR
+691 TAIDGIAAGITSSSVGV
-704 TVVVAQGPNTPAGQQ
+704 TQGPNTPVDQQ
-719 SISRVGSG
+719 SIARTGTGGIV
-727 RVAEDFEWAIQPGSH
+727 EDFEWVIQPGSH

-747 NMGQSFGASPEPQG
+747 NVGQSFGASPKPQG
-761 LGIDNL
+761 IGIDNL
-767 VITPLKDQDGD
+767 IITPLKDQDGD

-811 GTNPLSGSSRF
+811 GTNPLSGSSNF
-822 QPDLSFE
+822 QPDLSVE
-829 QGMAQVT
+829 QGIVQVT
-836 FPSLSGRF
+836 FPSFPGRF
-844 YEIEKSIDL
+844 YEIETSIDL
-853 QNWTSEPGLTGT
+853 ENWTSEPGLTGT
-865 GKGVTVSF
+865 GKDITFSF
-873 PQHDSQFFRI
+873 PQQDSQFFRI